1 MISPKSSKLYL
12 TLLSSWLSR
21 ESLKMKELFF
31 FACVPTNRRILVPG
45 VPSGDRGNWG

>member
-12 TLLSSWLSR
+12 TLVSSWLSR

-31 FACVPTNRRILVPG
+31 FFVCAHQQKNLGPRR
-45 VPSGDRGNWG
+45 S